1 MYKKKKLNI
10 IFIIILMINNKY
22 KIEKF
27 ISRGSFGSVYECSF
41 NNKKYAVKS
50 NNDSKILKYEATIY
64 AHLRSIKNISSLVD
78 FFLFDNNFYMVLDLY
93 KLNLKDFKTNYFKS
107 RNYNERLKI
116 MIDKIV
122 ETIRYIHNIGVVHRD
137 LKPTNICINSNLEP
151 YIVDFGMAKK
161 IIHNKKHI
169 DEKNINGIIG
179 SPNYI
184 SKNVLNLIEPTRRDD
199 TEAVIYIVLYML
211 LDEAEYMIYTNN
223 TLYIQ
228 KQISTIEQLILN
240 NNINENLLVALKYI
254 RKLNYKQQPNYDY
267 ISGLLL
273 L

>member
-1 MYKKKKLNI
+1 
-10 IFIIILMINNKY
+10 MINNKY
-22 KIEKF
+22 TIEKF
-27 ISRGSFGSVYECSF
+27 ISQGSFGSVYECSF

-64 AHLRSIKNISSLVD
+64 THLRSINNVSSLVD

-107 RNYNERLKI
+107 KKYNERFKI

-122 ETIRYIHNIGVVHRD
+122 RTIKDIHNIGIVHRD
-137 LKPTNICINSNLEP
+137 LKPSNICINPNLEP

-169 DEKNINGIIG
+169 DEKKITGIIG

-184 SKNVLNLIEPTRRDD
+184 SNNVLNLIEPTRRDD
-199 TEAVIYIVLYML
+199 MEAVIYIVLYML
-211 LDEAEYMIYTNN
+211 LDDTAYMNYTRNS
-223 TLYIQ
+223 LYIQ
-228 KQISTIEQLILN
+228 KQISTIEEVILN
-240 NNINENLLVALKYI
+240 NNNINKNLLVALKYI
-254 RKLNYKQQPNYDY
+254 RKLNFKQQPNYDY
-267 ISGLLL
+267 ISGLPLL
-273 L
+273 